1 MDNVLLEG
9 RIWPLLFSSKTPQK
23 NLMSSSLPDPSRLI
37 CQNKTQLNIQ
47 VCQELCEW
55 GPHETFIWYCEIISE
70 DTCTQ
75 SESGCICENNYST
88 AFRWLI
94 RVCVDLNNTYTL
106 WKYVFESL
114 QCMNH
119 FLYWC
124 SCAPYQLCFWL
135 VRKRLIQMVCT
146 VFALNRMHLL
156 HAPRAQNSPVTVSR
170 WTSRPCRRDGR

>member
-1 MDNVLLEG
+1 
-9 RIWPLLFSSKTPQK
+9 
-23 NLMSSSLPDPSRLI
+23 MSSSLPDPSRLI

-70 DTCTQ
+70 DTCTRC
-75 SESGCICENNYST
+75 ESGCICENNYST

-119 FLYWC
+119 FYID
-124 SCAPYQLCFWL
+124 AAVQLCFWL
-135 VRKRLIQMVCT
+135 VWKRLIQMVCT
-146 VFALNRMHLL
+146 VFALNRMHLF

-170 WTSRPCRRDGR
+170 WTSQPCRRDGR